1 MTCMG
6 LAGMG
11 DLVAT
16 CTSEHSRNRTFGES
30 FAAGESLDAYEA
42 RTGMVVEGAR
52 AALST
57 WELARELNIEAP
69 LTEAVHAVLYEGS
82 AVSDVVSG
90 LKGRSPKR
98 EFYGLSSDC

>member
-1 MTCMG
+1 MTETYRDRIDALSLSDADKASL
-6 LAGMG
+6 LARL
-11 DLVAT
+11 DA
-16 CTSEHSRNRTFGES
+16 
-30 FAAGESLDAYEA
+30 SLDAYEA

>member
-1 MTCMG
+1 
-6 LAGMG
+6 
-11 DLVAT
+11 
-16 CTSEHSRNRTFGES
+16 
-30 FAAGESLDAYEA
+30 
-42 RTGMVVEGAR
+42 MVVEGAR

-57 WELARELNIEAP
+57 WELACELNIEAP